1 MIIDQVNILEEKII
15 SLEERVAYLEKQVSI
30 FKIVNVT
37 QIALCLKVPP
47 PPSPLTSPNNALK
60 VST

>member
-37 QIALCLKVPP
+37 QIALRL
-47 PPSPLTSPNNALK
+47 
-60 VST
+60 